1 MTRMIPDTIHSRV
14 RSGAERRIFKK
25 IKTSP
30 KTEDWICLHSLGL
43 AHHPTKRRAEIDF
56 LLLTPDGVFV
66 LEVKGGRIKR
76 ERGVWY
82 YTNKYNETAVNHEGP
97 FVQASSAMFSL
108 ERSIKSIFAGTKLAN
123 VLFGYGVIIP
133 DVLFESLGIEDSPE
147 LIYDKDNRNE
157 PFPNYIQ
164 RLAKYTRET
173 NKQTRYG
180 LNKDRINKLAD
191 YLRGDFDLVPTLN
204 TVLQDTNSALTSL
217 TEEQYS
223 TLDSLQN
230 RPRMIVE
237 GVAGSGK
244 TMLAIELTRRDVR
257 SGKRVLFLCYNR
269 NLAAHI
275 NSVLESEQIGGSV
288 VVKTLHSNFH
298 HLITHS
304 SLADEFNEERNT
316 VTEQTLFD
324 TIYPEYALHA
334 SLETSVPPFDKIIVD
349 EAQDILSEPNV
360 LVLDNQIRN
369 GIENGEWVFFLDSN
383 NQASVYGNIDEAT
396 LENLRQYGIQT
407 LLNMNCRNTRPVA
420 NQTNIISNPRLRAI
434 ARVDGPPVDLI
445 YFSDRKEKTNKLIKT
460 LEQLKSKGVNPA
472 TITVLFARDPTPE
485 EKAILER
492 YDVKELEI
500 SSAALMGTTMLEY
513 STWSC
518 VSGFKGLEND
528 SIIFL
533 GIDSLDD
540 DWSRAINY
548 VAMSRARIFLYVF
561 IHENCRTAYE
571 KRSEIEYRSEL
582 EKVD

>member
-1 MTRMIPDTIHSRV
+1 MTRMIPDTVHSNV
-14 RSGAERRIFKK
+14 RSGAERKLFKR

-76 ERGVWY
+76 ERGVWH
-82 YTNKYNETAVNHEGP
+82 YTNKYNETTINHEGP

-147 LIYDKDNRNE
+147 LIHDKDNRNE

-164 RLAKYTRET
+164 RLARYTRET
-173 NKQTRYG
+173 NKKTRYG
-180 LNKDRINKLAD
+180 LNKDRMNELAD

-217 TEEQYS
+217 TEEQYN

-244 TMLAIELTRRDVR
+244 TMLAIELARREAR
-257 SGKRVLFLCYNR
+257 SGKKVLFLCYNR
-269 NLAAHI
+269 NLRAHI
-275 NSVLESEQIGGSV
+275 DSVFESEQISGGV

-298 HLITHS
+298 DLIAHS
-304 SLADEFNEERNT
+304 SLVDEFNEERNT

-334 SLETSVPPFDKIIVD
+334 SLETSDLPFDKIILD

-360 LVLDNQIRN
+360 LVLDSQMRN

-383 NQASVYGNIDEAT
+383 NQASVYGKIDEAT
-396 LENLRQYGIQT
+396 LENLRKYGVQT
-407 LLNMNCRNTRPVA
+407 ILNTNCRNTRPVA
-420 NQTNIISNPRLRAI
+420 NQT
-434 ARVDGPPVDLI
+434 
-445 YFSDRKEKTNKLIKT
+445 
-460 LEQLKSKGVNPA
+460 
-472 TITVLFARDPTPE
+472 
-485 EKAILER
+485 
-492 YDVKELEI
+492 
-500 SSAALMGTTMLEY
+500 
-513 STWSC
+513 
-518 VSGFKGLEND
+518 
-528 SIIFL
+528 
-533 GIDSLDD
+533 
-540 DWSRAINY
+540 
-548 VAMSRARIFLYVF
+548 
-561 IHENCRTAYE
+561 
-571 KRSEIEYRSEL
+571 
-582 EKVD
+582 